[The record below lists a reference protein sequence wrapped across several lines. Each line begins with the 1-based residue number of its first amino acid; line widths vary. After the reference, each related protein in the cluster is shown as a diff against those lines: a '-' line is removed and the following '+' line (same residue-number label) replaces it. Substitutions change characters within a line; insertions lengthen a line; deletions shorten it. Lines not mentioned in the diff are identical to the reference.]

1 MKLFMGI
8 ITKKI
13 ILQALNDSH
22 DGFMIS
28 NPAGIVLYFNK
39 AYIELTNLKGAIEV
53 GENIQKCIDAGLI
66 KGASCLEAVR
76 QRKAISQVHLEF
88 EKDTAIVCMAKP
100 EFDENGEMVKV
111 ITNVRDVTEFINL
124 KNDIEEVQKIM
135 NKFADSIGRND
146 GCADGVIAVNDRM
159 RSVLE
164 MAKRISK
171 VDVTVLIQGE
181 SGTGK
186 EVLAKYIH
194 ENSNRKEYPF
204 VAVNCGAIP
213 ENLLETELFG
223 YVEGTFTGQIK
234 GGKKGLF
241 SAAEKGTLFLDEIGD
256 MPFNLQVKLLR
267 VLESRFYT
275 PVGSNKAIKADV
287 RILSAT
293 NHNLKKMIAE
303 DKFRE
308 DLYYRLNVI
317 NLEIPALRDR
327 SEDIIPLS
335 MFFLKLFNRKY
346 NCNKK
351 MTMMVMKKLKEYIW
365 PGNVR
370 ELKNMIEKMTVV
382 SVGRDLDIPEE
393 WMKKSV
399 ENNEEFHDLENE
411 TKLSLE
417 QYMNEQ
423 EKKYLK
429 KEYCRCGTT
438 RRLAEELGINHSTV
452 IRKLKKYG
460 INATKKI

>member
-1 MKLFMGI
+1 MGI
-8 ITKKI
+8 ITKKT
-13 ILQALNDSH
+13 ILQALDNAH

-28 NPAGIVLYFNK
+28 SPTGTILYFNK
-39 AYIELTNLKGAIEV
+39 AYAELTNLKEFISV
-53 GENIQKCIDAGLI
+53 GDNIQKYIDDGFI
-66 KGASCLEAVR
+66 KGASCLETVK
-76 QRKAISQVHLEF
+76 QRKSVSQVHLEF
-88 EKDTAIVCMAKP
+88 EKGTAIICMAKP
-100 EFDENGEMVKV
+100 EFDENGEVVKV

-135 NKFADSIGRND
+135 NKFVDSIDKNKEYKE
-146 GCADGVIAVNDRM
+146 GVIAVNDKM
-159 RSVLE
+159 RSLLD
-164 MAKRISK
+164 MAKRIST

-194 ENSNRKEYPF
+194 DNSNRRDYPF
-204 VAVNCGAIP
+204 IAVNCGAIP

-241 SAAEKGTLFLDEIGD
+241 AAAEKGTLFLDEIGD

-267 VLESRFYT
+267 VLESRCYT
-275 PVGSNKAIKADV
+275 PVGSNEQIKADV

-293 NHNLKKMIAE
+293 NHNLRKMITE
-303 DKFRE
+303 NKFRE
-308 DLYYRLNVI
+308 DLYYRLNVV

-327 SEDIIPLS
+327 SEDIVPLC
-335 MFFLKLFNRKY
+335 MFFLEMFNHKY

-351 MTMMVMKKLKEYIW
+351 MSMMVMRRLKEYPW

-370 ELKNMIEKMTVV
+370 ELKNIIEKMTVL
-382 SVGRDLDIPEE
+382 SMGRELELPEE
-393 WMKKSV
+393 WEKQYLGRN
-399 ENNEEFHDLENE
+399 ENFDMLENE
-411 TKLSLE
+411 SIVPLE

-429 KEYCRCGTT
+429 KGYARCGTT
-438 RRLAEELGINHSTV
+438 RRLAEALGINHSTV
-452 IRKLKKYG
+452 IRKFKKYG
-460 INATKKI
+460 ISATKKQ